1 MKKISVVIYGSP
13 GSGKG
18 TQADL
23 IAEHYGLVHF
33 DTGKVIEKTVHD
45 PKNAGDPVIQR
56 ERQLFDT
63 GILCTPEWVLKL
75 VTAKIR
81 EIAECEDEG
90 LVFSGSPRTM
100 YEAEGDKEKN
110 IPGVIPI
117 LEEIFG
123 KENLIVLRLNVS
135 AESSIFR
142 NSHRRVCEDCQTPLL
157 YSAETEKLT
166 HCPKCGGRIVTR
178 TLDVP
183 ETIKVRLE
191 EYKNRTEPIF
201 QFLKNKGISVI
212 DIDGEPAPAVVTRS
226 IFEKIDDKI
235 KKSSGN

>member
-1 MKKISVVIYGSP
+1 MKKFVVVIYGSP

-33 DTGKVIEKTVHD
+33 DTGKVIERTVHD
-45 PKNAGDPVIQR
+45 PENVNNPVIAR

-63 GILCTPEWVLKL
+63 GILCTPDWVLKL
-75 VTAKIR
+75 VTEKIR

-100 YEAEGDKEKN
+100 YEAEGDKAKN

-157 YSAETEKLT
+157 YSAETEKLV

-178 TLDVP
+178 TLDTP

-201 QFLKNKGISVI
+201 QYIENKNIPII
-212 DIDGEPAPAVVTRS
+212 DIDGEPDPVTVTRS
-226 IFEKIDDKI
+226 IFKEINDKI
-235 KKSSGN
+235 KNSSGD

>member
-1 MKKISVVIYGSP
+1 MKKIAVVIYGPP

-33 DTGKVIEKTVHD
+33 DTGKVIERAVHD
-45 PKNAGDPVIQR
+45 SQNANDPIIQQ

-63 GILCTPEWVLKL
+63 GILCTPEWVLEL
-75 VTAKIR
+75 VTRKIA
-81 EIAECEDEG
+81 EIAEYEG
-90 LVFSGSPRTM
+90 KGMVFSGSPRTT

-110 IPGVIPI
+110 ISGVIPT
-117 LEEIFG
+117 LERVFG

-135 AESSIFR
+135 DESSIFR
-142 NSHRRVCEDCQTPLL
+142 NSHRRVCENCQTPLL
-157 YSAETEKLT
+157 FSVETEKLT
-166 HCPKCGGRIVTR
+166 HCPKCGGKIVTR
-178 TLDVP
+178 TLDTP

-201 QFLKNKGISVI
+201 QYLKSLDISII
-212 DIDGEPAPAVVTRS
+212 DIDGEPDPVTVTQN
-226 IFEKIDDKI
+226 IFKEIDKRL
-235 KKSSGN
+235 GR